1 MIDRQPSFRDR
12 LLGNV
17 CQYDYLMY
25 ILVVLQILLLL
36 LALLS
41 YLFADLNAETRTILL
56 IDFVLLGM
64 LFAGTVFVIKVCGS
78 YRGGA

>member
-1 MIDRQPSFRDR
+1 MIDREPSFRDR

-25 ILVVLQILLLL
+25 IVLVLEILLLL

-41 YLFADLNAETRTILL
+41 YLFADLNDETRAILL
-56 IDFVLLGM
+56 LDFVLLGI
-64 LFAGTVFVIKVCGS
+64 LFAGTVLVIKVCGS
-78 YRGGA
+78 HR